1 MNCEAYS
8 SFEGVSSDHRIV
20 MAKIQ
25 ISLRKNAK
33 RTATTKHYDWTLL
46 NNRDIRDKYVLE
58 LRNRFETLQEK
69 TEKSTPNDEY
79 ENFINAHLEA
89 AAKCIPTKLKT
100 KYRVPWETLAVREK
114 RALVKTASKNY
125 RKNPTNTNALKL
137 KTAQYQ
143 LASIYIKEQTEY
155 IQNQTDK
162 IRDSVEDRQSRIAWQ
177 TINEVSRRKN
187 TAKAKLKAANQQE
200 RIKLWKQHFE
210 NLLGNP
216 PKITHEPI
224 TRIISKQLDIKLCPF
239 TREELDSVL
248 RKIKNRKAAGLDEIP
263 LEIWKTRQFDDILL
277 RHCNAV
283 YNQNRIDRW
292 MKGCI
297 LPFPKKGDLGLAKN
311 YRGIT
316 LTSIAAKIYNALLRN
331 RIEPK
336 IDNILRKNQN
346 GFRRNRSTTSQ
357 ILTIRR
363 ILEGVRA
370 KNLQATLIFVDFTK
384 AFDSIHR
391 GKMEQILLAYGIPK
405 ETVAAITI
413 LYRNTKVKVQSP
425 DGDTE
430 YFDIVAGVLQG
441 DTLAPYLFIIC
452 LDYVL
457 RTSIDKI
464 RENGFE
470 LTKKRSRRYPTK
482 TITDADYADDIAIL
496 ANTPDQAET
505 LLHSLERVAAGIGP
519 YVNAHKTE
527 YMCYNQTGDISTL
540 DGTPLKL
547 VDKFTYLGSSVAS
560 TEKDI
565 DTRLTKAWTAINRLS
580 IIWKSDLTD
589 KMKRSFF

>member
-1 MNCEAYS
+1 MK
-8 SFEGVSSDHRIV
+8 VRIIRIV
-20 MAKIQ
+20 IGAFAENGQYPETNPRDMSRLAVTQ
-25 ISLRKNAK
+25 NPVK
-33 RTATTKHYDWTLL
+33 RTSANTDVKNSKGVNNNDIKNCQWEYLDLVTNRRFCLL
-46 NNRDIRDKYVLE
+46 WFCWVLWH
-58 LRNRFETLQEK
+58 
-69 TEKSTPNDEY
+69 
-79 ENFINAHLEA
+79 INHCRL
-89 AAKCIPTKLKT
+89 L
-100 KYRVPWETLAVREK
+100 
-114 RALVKTASKNY
+114 
-125 RKNPTNTNALKL
+125 NALKL

-143 LASIYIKEQTEY
+143 LAGIYIKEQTEY
-155 IQNQTDK
+155 IQNQIEK

-200 RIKLWKQHFE
+200 RIKLWKRHFE

-224 TRIISKQLDIKLCPF
+224 TRIISKQLDIKLGPF
-239 TREELDSVL
+239 TQEELNSVL

-263 LEIWKTRQFDDILL
+263 PEVWKTRQFDDILL

-283 YNQNRIDRW
+283 YNQNPIDRW

-297 LPFPKKGDLGLAKN
+297 LPFPEKGDLGLAKN

-331 RIEPK
+331 RIEHK
-336 IDNILRKNQN
+336 IDNILRKIQN

-413 LYRNTKVKVQSP
+413 LDRNTKVKVRSP

-430 YFDIVAGVLQG
+430 F
-441 DTLAPYLFIIC
+441 
-452 LDYVL
+452 
-457 RTSIDKI
+457 
-464 RENGFE
+464 
-470 LTKKRSRRYPTK
+470 
-482 TITDADYADDIAIL
+482 
-496 ANTPDQAET
+496 
-505 LLHSLERVAAGIGP
+505 
-519 YVNAHKTE
+519 
-527 YMCYNQTGDISTL
+527 STL
-540 DGTPLKL
+540 
-547 VDKFTYLGSSVAS
+547 Y
-560 TEKDI
+560 
-565 DTRLTKAWTAINRLS
+565 
-580 IIWKSDLTD
+580 
-589 KMKRSFF
+589 